1 MHISQVLTSVL
12 VCLCVLYH
20 PGPSQLCIEQFT
32 TLKDQKHLLH
42 QFSFD
47 KDQPSF
53 LASKVSSRPH
63 TAKMQ
68 KDLWDMLDDTSLQL
82 VLSFCRGLEQETLD
96 NIWSLEKAQKPIAR
110 TTRIMMVIVLTQ
122 HIGFVHVGIG
132 WFQLI

>member
-1 MHISQVLTSVL
+1 M
-12 VCLCVLYH
+12 
-20 PGPSQLCIEQFT
+20 
-32 TLKDQKHLLH
+32 LH
-42 QFSFD
+42 QFSFK

-53 LASKVSSRPH
+53 WASKASSRPH

-68 KDLWDMLDDTSLQL
+68 KDLWDMLDDTSLHL

-110 TTRIMMVIVLTQ
+110 TTRVRMVIISTQ

-132 WFQLI
+132 CFQLI